1 VIVNRLFNCDCPGI
15 VRREA
20 AIWVR

>member
-1 VIVNRLFNCDCPGI
+1 VIVNRLFNCDYLGI